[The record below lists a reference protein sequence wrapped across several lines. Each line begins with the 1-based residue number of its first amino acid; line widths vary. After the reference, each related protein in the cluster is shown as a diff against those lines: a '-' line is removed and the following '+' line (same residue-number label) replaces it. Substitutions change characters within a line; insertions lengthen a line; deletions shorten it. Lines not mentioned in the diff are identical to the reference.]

1 MKCDFP
7 TERPDSPRTEM
18 KHSLF
23 SLLTLGVLWGSLQ
36 SALCLHLGETAL
48 KGQYSLLSFFALGL
62 RPPKGKIVT
71 HTHTHTHTQG
81 NGLSENQASLVGW

>member
-1 MKCDFP
+1 
-7 TERPDSPRTEM
+7 M

-71 HTHTHTHTQG
+71 HTHTQG